1 MEEKDVRAMADAMNN
16 KNKLKRSD
24 IKRMETLLEQ
34 TLSEIADLKKLL
46 KKEKKEK
53 KRKKSKKND
62 NAS

>member
-53 KRKKSKKND
+53 KKND
-62 NAS
+62 N